1 MYREDVVVHYSFMF
15 CQKDALTKS
24 SLYTQWLQ
32 FWDKRNTTALTEAY
46 EFNPSSADGES
57 TWIAVGRERIAHS
70 LVTIVK
76 NYSRPQV
83 YVGFVPQVYVG
94 IKIFRPENKI
104 DAGRLRSTLRS

>member
-1 MYREDVVVHYSFMF
+1 MF

-24 SLYTQWLQ
+24 SLNTQWLQ

-57 TWIAVGRERIAHS
+57 TWIAVGEGEDRPSS
-70 LVTIVK
+70 LFHRQEFQLLE
-76 NYSRPQV
+76 RPQV
-83 YVGFVPQVYVG
+83 YVGFVPQFYVG
-94 IKIFRPENKI
+94 IKKFKHENKI